1 MGRTFTMGVCAL
13 AIAGLAATDAEAA
26 KHARPS
32 GRCAGPSEVSAIQ
45 TAAVQQELM
54 VAALTC
60 NQVDNFNAFQT
71 SYSSELRS
79 SDGTLLH
86 MFTRLYGGSK
96 GQAQYHAFKT
106 RLANDSEMRSIHG
119 NQAFCAATTQ
129 IFAAALAPSK
139 PTLAEFVGGVPVEE
153 ASPVNSCEIQVATG
167 LQGVQSAPL
176 VLPKPRPPQPDDP
189 PMEAVAVAQAP
200 AQSQGGIK
208 VGTLTCNVSSGM
220 GFIFGSKKSL
230 SCDYAPGS
238 HTAEHYSGTFSKY
251 GLDIG
256 FADSSVLVWT
266 VVAPTSSVASGALEG
281 DYAGATANATLGIG
295 LGANVLIGGLDKSIA
310 LQPLSVT
317 GGTGLN
323 IAAGAGVITLKYE
336 P

>member
-1 MGRTFTMGVCAL
+1 MGRTFAMGACAL
-13 AIAGLAATDAEAA
+13 ALVALTVTDAAA
-26 KHARPS
+26 ARHSRPS
-32 GRCAGPSEVSAIQ
+32 GRCAGPSEVTAIQ

-60 NQVDNFNAFQT
+60 NQVDNFNSFQT
-71 SYSSELRS
+71 SYGPELRG
-79 SDGTLLH
+79 SDNTLLH

-96 GQAQYHAFKT
+96 GQAEYHAFKT

-119 NQAFCAATTQ
+119 NQEFCAATTQ
-129 IFAAALAPSK
+129 VFAAALAPAK
-139 PTLAEFVGGVPVEE
+139 PTLSAFVAGVPVEE
-153 ASPVNSCEIQVATG
+153 TSPVNSCEIQVAGG

-189 PMEAVAVAQAP
+189 PVEMAAVAPPPQ
-200 AQSQGGIK
+200 QQGGIK
-208 VGTLTCNVSSGM
+208 VGQLTCNVSSGM

-230 SCDYAPGS
+230 SCDYAPSAGS
-238 HTAEHYSGTFSKY
+238 GEHYSGTFSKY

-256 FADSSVLVWT
+256 YANSSVLVWT
-266 VVAPTSSVASGALEG
+266 VVAPTSTVGNGALQG
-281 DYAGATANATLGIG
+281 DYAGATANATIGIG

-310 LQPLSVT
+310 LQPLSVS

-323 IAAGAGVITLKYE
+323 IAAGAGVISLKYE

>member
-13 AIAGLAATDAEAA
+13 AVAGLAATDATAA
-26 KHARPS
+26 RHARPS
-32 GRCAGPSEVSAIQ
+32 GRCAGPSEVTAIQ
-45 TAAVQQELM
+45 TSAVQQELM

-71 SYSSELRS
+71 SFSSELRS
-79 SDGTLLH
+79 SDSTLLH
-86 MFTRLYGGSK
+86 MFTRLYGSSK

-119 NQAFCAATTQ
+119 NREFCAATTQ

-153 ASPVNSCEIQVATG
+153 ASPVDSCQIQVAVG

-176 VLPKPRPPQPDDP
+176 VIPKPRPPQPDDP
-189 PMEAVAVAQAP
+189 PVEAAVGQAP
-200 AQSQGGIK
+200 AQPQGGIK
-208 VGTLTCNVSSGM
+208 VGTLTCNVSGGM

-230 SCDYAPGS
+230 SCDYAPSG

-251 GLDIG
+251 GLDVG

-266 VVAPTSSVASGALEG
+266 VVAPTSTVANGALQG

-310 LQPLSVT
+310 LQPLSVS

-323 IAAGAGVITLKYE
+323 IAAGAGVISLKYE

>member
-13 AIAGLAATDAEAA
+13 AVAGLAATDATAA
-26 KHARPS
+26 RHSRPS
-32 GRCAGPSEVSAIQ
+32 GRCAGPSEVTAIQ

-60 NQVDNFNAFQT
+60 SQVDNFNAFQT
-71 SYSSELRS
+71 SYGSELRT
-79 SDGTLLH
+79 SDSTLLH

-106 RLANDSEMRSIHG
+106 RLANDSEIRSIHG
-119 NQAFCAATTQ
+119 NREFCAATTQ
-129 IFAAALAPSK
+129 IFAAALAPNK
-139 PTLAEFVGGVPVEE
+139 PALADFVGGVPVEE
-153 ASPVNSCEIQVATG
+153 TSPVDSCQIQVAVG

-189 PMEAVAVAQAP
+189 PVEMAAVAPQQP
-200 AQSQGGIK
+200 QGGIK
-208 VGTLTCNVSSGM
+208 VGTLTCNVSAGV

-230 SCDYAPGS
+230 SCDYAPGG

-266 VVAPTSSVASGALEG
+266 VVAPTSTVASGALQG
-281 DYAGATANATLGIG
+281 DYAGATASATIGIG
-295 LGANVLIGGLDKSIA
+295 LGANVLIGGFDKSIA
-310 LQPLSVT
+310 LQPLSVS

>member
-1 MGRTFTMGVCAL
+1 MGRTFTLGAL
-13 AIAGLAATDAEAA
+13 AVAGVVATDATAA
-26 KHARPS
+26 RHARPA

-60 NQVDNFNAFQT
+60 NQVDNFNSFQT

-119 NQAFCAATTQ
+119 NQEFCAATTQ
-129 IFAAALAPSK
+129 IFAAALAPAK
-139 PTLAEFVGGVPVEE
+139 PTLAEFVSGVPVEE
-153 ASPVNSCEIQVATG
+153 TSPVNSCEIQVATG
-167 LQGVQSAPL
+167 LQGVQSATL
-176 VLPKPRPPQPDDP
+176 VVPKPRPPQPDDP
-189 PMEAVAVAQAP
+189 PMEVAAVAPAP
-200 AQSQGGIK
+200 QQGGIK
-208 VGTLTCNVSSGM
+208 VGTLTCNVSGGV
-220 GFIFGSKKSL
+220 GFIFGSEKSL

-238 HTAEHYSGTFSKY
+238 RATEHYSGTFSKY

-256 FADSSVLVWT
+256 FANSSVLVWT
-266 VVAPTSSVASGALEG
+266 VVAPTSSVGNGALQG
-281 DYAGATANATLGIG
+281 DYAGATANATIGIG

-310 LQPLSVT
+310 LQPLSVS

-323 IAAGAGVITLKYE
+323 IAAGAGVISLKYE

>member
-1 MGRTFTMGVCAL
+1 MGRTFTMGACAL
-13 AIAGLAATDAEAA
+13 ALAALTATDAAA
-26 KHARPS
+26 ARHSRPS
-32 GRCAGPSEVSAIQ
+32 GRCAGPAEVSAIQ

-60 NQVDNFNAFQT
+60 NQVDNFNSFQT
-71 SYSSELRS
+71 SYGPELRG
-79 SDGTLLH
+79 SDNTLLH

-96 GQAQYHAFKT
+96 GQAEYHAFKT

-129 IFAAALAPSK
+129 VFAAALAPAK
-139 PTLAEFVGGVPVEE
+139 PTLSDFVAGVPVEE
-153 ASPVNSCEIQVATG
+153 TSPVNSCEIQVAAG

-189 PMEAVAVAQAP
+189 PVEMAAATPPPQ
-200 AQSQGGIK
+200 QQGGIK
-208 VGTLTCNVSSGM
+208 VGQLTCNVSSGM

-230 SCDYAPGS
+230 SCDYAPNGG
-238 HTAEHYSGTFSKY
+238 AGEHYSGTFSKY

-256 FADSSVLVWT
+256 YANSSVLVWT
-266 VVAPTSSVASGALEG
+266 VVAPTSSMANGALQG
-281 DYAGATANATLGIG
+281 DYAGATANATIGIG

-310 LQPLSVT
+310 LQPLSVS